1 MNLLGMILV
10 DKSQSQRLYRKKLGM
25 GLMDGGEEG
34 MGRENI
40 MKTWVMMDTFSV
52 LAFVDT

>member
-1 MNLLGMILV
+1 
-10 DKSQSQRLYRKKLGM
+10 M
-25 GLMDGGEEG
+25 GLKNGGEEG

-40 MKTWVMMDTFSV
+40 MKTWFMMDTFSV